1 LIHYINSITNINCY
15 SVFKELPGQVLLCE
29 RTNLL
34 AVIVEAKA
42 TFASV
47 ELTIFALRYLIEKSN
62 ALSKLNKDEIS
73 KNCE

>member
-1 LIHYINSITNINCY
+1 M
-15 SVFKELPGQVLLCE
+15 LCE